1 MYALKFDHWVVKRD
15 ALHKA
20 GQQEAADKA
29 QKWVLKYYGK
39 VIFVL
44 SGNTN
49 TQVEDYQDLRP
60 RFIEMTPGKQSVDLS
75 PRWDILSSGMQETEM
90 KGARKLDLV
99 HL

>member
-1 MYALKFDHWVVKRD
+1 MYALKFDHWVAKRD
-15 ALHKA
+15 ALDKA

-60 RFIEMTPGKQSVDLS
+60 RFIEMTPGRDTATS
-75 PRWDILSSGMQETEM
+75 PT
-90 KGARKLDLV
+90 
-99 HL
+99 